1 MRGLLESAA
10 ADPWGTLDT
19 VLDGPLHPGGLEA
32 TGRLLDCA
40 GVGDGTRLLDV
51 GCGGGESL
59 ALARDRG
66 AEAVGLDSQPRTD
79 RIVRGDML
87 GLPFAANS
95 FEVVLSECVLCLSGD
110 HERAFAEAA
119 RVLEP
124 GGRLAVSDVVFDGE
138 PPEVPAAMAE
148 ALCLG
153 GRRDRTAVLGAIEGA
168 GFEVG
173 TVRPHR
179 EDLLAMR
186 DELAGRVAYERVLEL
201 MGPKGKRALDGIE
214 AIETA
219 VEDGRLDYVSLV
231 ARKR

>member
-1 MRGLLESAA
+1 MRGLIESAA
-10 ADPWGTLDT
+10 ADPWGTLGT

-32 TGRLLDCA
+32 TDRLLDRA
-40 GVGDGTRLLDV
+40 GVESGVRLLDI

-59 ALARDRG
+59 ALARERG

-79 RIVRGDML
+79 RIVRGDMSR
-87 GLPFAANS
+87 LPFAAES
-95 FEVVLSECVLCLSGD
+95 FGVALSECVLCLSAD

-124 GGRLAVSDVVFDGE
+124 GGRLAVSDVVIDGE
-138 PPEVPAAMAE
+138 PPAVPAAMTE

-153 GRRDRTAVLGAIEGA
+153 GHRDRTAVLGAIDAA
-168 GFEVG
+168 GFGVE
-173 TVRPHR
+173 TVRSHR

-186 DELAGRVAYERVLEL
+186 DELAEKVAYERMLEL
-201 MGPKGKRALDGIE
+201 MGPTGTRALEGIE
-214 AIETA
+214 AVETA